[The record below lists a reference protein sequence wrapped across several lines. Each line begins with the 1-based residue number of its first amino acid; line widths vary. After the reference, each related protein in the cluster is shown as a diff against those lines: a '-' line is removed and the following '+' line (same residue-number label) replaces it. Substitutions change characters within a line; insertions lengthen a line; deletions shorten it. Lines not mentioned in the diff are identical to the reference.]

1 MDLPGLCAACRDCTH
16 RRSITAYLFIL
27 YSVTIAILAAA
38 PGALCAVQAGWQ
50 EERRLTNNEATSFTA
65 PNNCK
70 WLAVDPN
77 GILHVVWLDERDRNF
92 EIYHKMR
99 VGGIWLDDER
109 VTNNPGYS
117 ARPNLAVDG
126 EGWLHLVWN
135 DNRDGNME
143 IYHNVWTGVWNTE
156 ERVTNTSGDSFGSS
170 IVADDDTLHMVYM
183 EEVSS
188 HLQVMY
194 RTYRNNV
201 WSAAMPLTN
210 VPTGNRM
217 VPTIAIGPDKSL
229 HVAWWDT
236 RGDTLVG
243 KIYYRKKA
251 GGVWL
256 DEELLTNPAMNA
268 MRPDI
273 AVDDSGF
280 VHVAW
285 IDARGSSEEIYYR
298 RRGPAGWE
306 PEIAL
311 TNEPVTHYHPSIAAA
326 GGEAFIAYWQE
337 ISETNSEIMFK
348 RRVAGSWTASVQIS
362 NGAGTSELPCLIAEP
377 NGNLHLAWV
386 DSRDGNQEIYYREYI
401 DPQNGTGGGGDEPL
415 PTPPVPLLLTSSP
428 NPFRGSTTIELSV
441 SERCPS
447 SIVIYDVNGRCV
459 RKLFSRT
466 LARGAHTFTWDGTD
480 DAGRTKA
487 AGIYFAVGR
496 AGKSRIERKI
506 VLVR

>member
-1 MDLPGLCAACRDCTH
+1 MALPDPCATYPGCLP
-16 RRSITAYLFIL
+16 RRAIHAYLIIL
-27 YSVTIAILAAA
+27 HAIIAIILAAA
-38 PGALCAVQAGWQ
+38 PCARSAVQAGWQ
-50 EERRLTNNEATSFTA
+50 EEQRLTNNGSTSFSA

-77 GILHVVWLDERDRNF
+77 GVLHVVWLDERDRNF

-99 VGGIWLDDER
+99 VGGIWLGDER
-109 VTNNPGYS
+109 VTDDPGYS

-135 DNRDGNME
+135 DDRDGNME
-143 IYHNVWTGVWNTE
+143 IYYNVWTGVWNLE
-156 ERVTNTSGDSFGSS
+156 KRVTNTSGDSFGSS
-170 IVADDDTLHMVYM
+170 IVADLDTLHMVYM
-183 EEVSS
+183 ENVSS

-194 RTYRNNV
+194 RTYRNNA
-201 WSAAMPLTN
+201 WSAATPLTN

-217 VPTIAIGPDKSL
+217 VPTIAIGPDRSL

-243 KIYYRKKA
+243 KIYYRKKT

-256 DEELLTNPAMNA
+256 DEELLTDPAMNA
-268 MRPDI
+268 MRPNI
-273 AVDDSGF
+273 AVDDSGY

-285 IDARGSSEEIYYR
+285 IDSRGSSEEIYYR

-326 GGEAFIAYWQE
+326 GGEAVIAYWQE
-337 ISETNSEIMFK
+337 ISETNSEIMFR
-348 RRVAGSWTASVQIS
+348 RRVAGSWTAPLQIS
-362 NGAGTSELPCLIAEP
+362 NAAGRSELPCLIAEP

-401 DPQNGTGGGGDEPL
+401 DPQNGTGGAGDD
-415 PTPPVPLLLTSSP
+415 PPPAPNVPFVFTFSP
-428 NPFRGSTTIELSV
+428 NPFRGATRIDLSV
-441 SERCPS
+441 SEQCPS
-447 SIVIYDVNGRCV
+447 SIVIYDLSGRRV
-459 RKLFSRT
+459 RRLLSQT
-466 LARGAHTFTWDGTD
+466 LARGTHTLTWDGTD
-480 DAGRTKA
+480 DAGRKAA